1 MTRRYDVA
9 LCGYYGF
16 GNVGDEMIL
25 HAIVELAQESG
36 LKKDRILA
44 LSASP
49 RQTEEEL
56 SIAAVNR
63 WRPKSVLCAL
73 RESRTLLL
81 GGGGLLQDA
90 TSLRSPLYYWGVVM
104 ESRIAGCR
112 PWAFGQSVGP
122 FHKKIS
128 ERIARDA
135 LRRCS
140 PRIVRDTPSQRLLSK
155 WGLSA
160 DLAPDPAFVLDAG
173 PLIESGDVVI
183 LNIRPWGN
191 LSIEI
196 AREAAAYAQ
205 KHGYALRCL
214 ALSPDDEALSKG
226 LQSSGL
232 LAKAE
237 IVRLTSWKTAAS
249 LFAGVVLAVGMRF
262 HFLVLTLL
270 LGAKAVAVPYDPK
283 VESLAESWSIPV
295 WNGERA
301 LEEVAENAR
310 RPSAKEIA
318 DAKHRVRASFQSALK
333 EALGGR

>member
-63 WRPKSVLCAL
+63 WRPKSALCAL

-249 LFAGVVLAVGMRF
+249 LCRRCSIVGMRF

-270 LGAKAVAVPYDPK
+270 LERRLSLCPTSQI
-283 VESLAESWSIPV
+283 ESLAESGLSGV
-295 WNGERA
+295 NGERA
-301 LEEVAENAR
+301 LEVGEMPVDLR
-310 RPSAKEIA
+310 R
-318 DAKHRVRASFQSALK
+318 RRLQMQNT
-333 EALGGR
+333 G

>member
-1 MTRRYDVA
+1 
-9 LCGYYGF
+9 
-16 GNVGDEMIL
+16 MIL
-25 HAIVELAQESG
+25 HAIVELAHESG

-56 SIAAVNR
+56 SIASVNR
-63 WRPKSVLCAL
+63 WRPESALRAL

-81 GGGGLLQDA
+81 GGGGLLQDV

-160 DLAPDPAFVLDAG
+160 DLAPDPAFALDVG
-173 PLIESGDVVI
+173 PPIESGDVVI

-191 LSIEI
+191 LSVEI

-283 VESLAESWSIPV
+283 IESLAESWSIPV

-301 LEEVAENAR
+301 LEEVGENAR

-318 DAKHRVRASFQSALK
+318 DAKQRVRASFQSALK

>member
-1 MTRRYDVA
+1 MTKRYDVA

-25 HAIVELAQESG
+25 HALVELVQESG

-56 SIAAVNR
+56 SIASVNR
-63 WRPKSVLCAL
+63 WRPESVLRAL
-73 RESRTLLL
+73 RKSRTLLL
-81 GGGGLLQDA
+81 GGGGLLQDV

-104 ESRIAGCR
+104 ESSIAGCH

-135 LRRCS
+135 LRRCK
-140 PRIVRDTPSQRLLSK
+140 PRVMRDIPSQRLLSK

-160 DLAPDPAFVLDAG
+160 DLAPDPAFVLDVG
-173 PLIESGDVVI
+173 PPIESGDVVI
-183 LNIRPWGN
+183 LNIRPWGS
-191 LSIEI
+191 LSVEI
-196 AREAAAYAQ
+196 AREATAYAQ
-205 KHGYALRCL
+205 EHGYALRCL
-214 ALSPDDEALSKG
+214 ALSPDDEALLKD
-226 LQSSGL
+226 LRSSGL
-232 LAKAE
+232 LARAE
-237 IVRLTSWKTAAS
+237 IVRLTSWKMATS
-249 LFAGVVLAVGMRF
+249 LFAGAVLAVGMRF
-262 HFLVLTLL
+262 HFFVLTLL
-270 LGAKAVAVPYDPK
+270 LGTKAVAVPYDPK

-295 WNGERA
+295 WKGERA

-310 RPSAKEIA
+310 RPSTKEIT
-318 DAKHRVRASFQSALK
+318 DARRTARESLQSALK
-333 EALGGR
+333 EALEGR